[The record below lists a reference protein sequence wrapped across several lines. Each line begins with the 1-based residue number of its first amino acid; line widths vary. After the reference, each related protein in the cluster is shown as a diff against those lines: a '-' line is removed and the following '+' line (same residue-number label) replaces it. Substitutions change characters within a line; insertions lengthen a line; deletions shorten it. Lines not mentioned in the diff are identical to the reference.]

1 VIYIERKHFPSEIEK
16 EEALD
21 WLLNDISV
29 GTDITNKIRYI
40 KFIKGDVDESVNIS
54 TKIVA
59 DLMAAYHN
67 YKMSLEF
74 KDTSLGRKFKE

>member
-1 VIYIERKHFPSEIEK
+1 MIYISNKHYPSEIEK
-16 EEALD
+16 KEAID
-21 WLLNDISV
+21 WLLNDIDV
-29 GTDITNKIRYI
+29 GTDVTNRIRYM
-40 KFIKGDVDESVNIS
+40 KFIKGDTKDSVSISSSNI
-54 TKIVA
+54 A